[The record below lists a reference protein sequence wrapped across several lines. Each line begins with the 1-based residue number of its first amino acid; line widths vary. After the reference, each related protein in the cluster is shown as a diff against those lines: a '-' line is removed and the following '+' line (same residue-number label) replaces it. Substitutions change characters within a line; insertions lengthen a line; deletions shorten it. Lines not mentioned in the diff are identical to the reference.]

1 MDKNFKIGV
10 DLDDSQ
16 YRERLNRLMDDT
28 QRITSNIFGGQSYP
42 QSFSNRERIQMERLR
57 VEQLQQQFRS
67 QYSQA
72 DVDLARRR
80 AQNPF
85 SGQMSERDARIVQE
99 YQQIQE
105 LNKNLRELI
114 RLEQVVNLY
123 NSRRHE
129 EYKNL
134 TNKQLDL
141 ERRKLQKELAS
152 GRLSSSEQQQRQ
164 ESLDFINQ
172 EFSRRKT
179 DSSEAM
185 KRFGKNFFM
194 SQMMEGVG
202 GMFGREGGFVTNSL
216 STGVNAFGAMRM
228 GGASMGAAGIAA
240 AAIIAI
246 KSFSEALMDGDQM
259 IRSYYKTAGIIGNRG
274 ISSGYDAVSGRLTN
288 IGISEKDYMQLL
300 PEFVRSTGYTDR
312 NELLPQAVLR
322 RSQTM
327 KALGVDEGDYAS
339 FYRMGGFGSDYM
351 NPQSGIYGFA
361 KFLESRN
368 IGGIKVGI
376 GANGELSSDRNMVRM
391 PEYLKKLVDINEA
404 MYRATG
410 VKSEAQTQNAM
421 NLLGSFLNLGGIFGR
436 ADVAGEALESMRAN
450 FASPKS
456 QLAEFYNY
464 QAYRQVKGGESNL
477 QDYYLTMENMDN
489 VDIMSARMEQFRRRL
504 GGKKLDEVDPNIAG
518 MVMSELS
525 SVTGLGQYKA
535 TELYKKFEEGK
546 LTKVDIK
553 PEESPAVK
561 IENSALRLTTELEKS
576 ITSFESAVQDFKKG
590 VAIFVNK
597 AIEDEDSW
605 QASALEAISLPA
617 SLFLRN

>member
-16 YRERLNRLMDDT
+16 YRERLNRLMEDT
-28 QRITSNIFGGQSYP
+28 QRITSNILGGQSYP
-42 QSFSNRERIQMERLR
+42 QSFSNREKIQMERLR
-57 VEQLQQQFRS
+57 VEQLQQQFSS

-105 LNKNLRELI
+105 LNKNLKELT

-134 TNKQLDL
+134 TNKQLDI
-141 ERRKLQKELAS
+141 ERTKLKKELS
-152 GRLSSSEQQQRQ
+152 RGNLSPAEQQQRQ
-164 ESLDFINQ
+164 EALDFINQ
-172 EFSRRKT
+172 ESSRRKT
-179 DSSEAM
+179 DSSEAI

-194 SQMMEGVG
+194 SQMMDSVG
-202 GMFGREGGFVTNSL
+202 GLFGREGGFVTNSL
-216 STGVNAFGAMRM
+216 SSGVNAFGAMRM
-228 GGASMGAAGIAA
+228 GGSSVGAAAGVA

-246 KSFSEALMDGDQM
+246 KSFSDAVMDGDKM
-259 IRSYYKTAGIIGNRG
+259 LRSYYKTAGVIGNTG
-274 ISSGYDAVSGRLTN
+274 ISAGYGSVAGRFASL
-288 IGISEKDYMQLL
+288 GISEKDYMQLL
-300 PEFVRSTGYTDR
+300 PEFIRSTGYTDR
-312 NELLPQAVLR
+312 NDLLGKAVLR
-322 RSQTM
+322 RSETM

-351 NPQSGIYGFA
+351 DPQSGIYGFA

-376 GANGELSSDRNMVRM
+376 GPNGELSPDRNMVRM

-410 VKSEAQTQNAM
+410 VKSEEQTQNAM

-436 ADVAGEALESMRAN
+436 ADIAGEALEGMRAN
-450 FASPKS
+450 FSNPKS

-464 QAYRQVKGGESNL
+464 QAYRQIKGAKSNL

-489 VDIMSARMEQFRRRL
+489 VDIMNARMEQFRRRL
-504 GGKKLDEVDPNIAG
+504 GGKKLDEVDPNIVG

-525 SVTGLGQYKA
+525 SITGLGQHKA
-535 TELYKKFEEGK
+535 TELYRKFEEGK

-553 PEESPAVK
+553 PEEHPAVK
-561 IENSALRLTTELEKS
+561 IENSALRLTTELEKTVS
-576 ITSFESAVQDFKKG
+576 SFESSVQEFKKG
-590 VAIFVNK
+590 VAAFVNRAMEDNDSK
-597 AIEDEDSW
+597 EALILSAITPL
-605 QASALEAISLPA
+605 AYPI
-617 SLFLRN
+617 LRR

>member
-16 YRERLNRLMDDT
+16 YRERLNRLMEDT
-28 QRITSNIFGGQSYP
+28 QRITSSISGGQSYP
-42 QSFSNRERIQMERLR
+42 QSFSNREKIQMERLR
-57 VEQLQQQFRS
+57 AEQLQQQFRS

-105 LNKNLRELI
+105 LNKNLKELI

-134 TNKQLDL
+134 TNKQLDI
-141 ERRKLQKELAS
+141 ERTKLKKELS
-152 GRLSSSEQQQRQ
+152 GGKLSPAEQQQYQ
-164 ESLDFINQ
+164 EALDFINQ
-172 EFSRRKT
+172 ELSRRKT
-179 DSSEAM
+179 DSSEAI

-194 SQMMEGVG
+194 SQMIGGVG

-216 STGVNAFGAMRM
+216 SSGVDAFGAMRM
-228 GGASMGAAGIAA
+228 GGASIGAAVGVA
-240 AAIIAI
+240 AAITAI
-246 KSFSEALMDGDQM
+246 KSFSEAVVDGDKM
-259 IRSYYKTAGIIGNRG
+259 IRSYYKTAGVIGNKG
-274 ISSGYDAVSGRLTN
+274 ISTGYSSLAGKFSSL
-288 IGISEKDYMQLL
+288 GISEKDYTQLL
-300 PEFVRSTGYTDR
+300 QEFVQSTGYTNR
-312 NELLPQAVLR
+312 NDLLGQAVLR
-322 RSQTM
+322 RSVTM
-327 KALGVDEGDYAS
+327 KALGIDEGDYAS

-376 GANGELSSDRNMVRM
+376 GPNGELSSDRNMVRM

-421 NLLGSFLNLGGIFGR
+421 NLFGSFLNLGGIFGR
-436 ADVAGEALESMRAN
+436 ADIAGEVLEGMRAN
-450 FASPKS
+450 FSNPKS

-464 QAYRQVKGGESNL
+464 QAYRQIKGGGSNL

-489 VDIMSARMEQFRRRL
+489 VDIMNARMEQFRRRL
-504 GGKKLDEVDPNIAG
+504 GGKKLDEVDPNIVG
-518 MVMSELS
+518 MVMGELS
-525 SVTGLGQYKA
+525 TITGLSQHKA

-576 ITSFESAVQDFKKG
+576 ISSFESSVQEFKKG
-590 VAIFVNK
+590 VAAFVNK
-597 AIEDEDSW
+597 AIGDEDSYE
-605 QASALEAISLPA
+605 AAALQAISLPA
-617 SLFLRN
+617 YLLLRK